1 VDEVDEADRVDEAG
15 VEDDGEAD
23 VMVISVV
30 SVSTAED
37 TAEEDDAEDA
47 AEDAAEETSVM
58 TADEDAMVE
67 AAADTEIKL
76 PPLLNNVTVA
86 G

>member
-1 VDEVDEADRVDEAG
+1 
-15 VEDDGEAD
+15 
-23 VMVISVV
+23 MVVSVV

-37 TAEEDDAEDA
+37 PVEGDANDVAEDA
-47 AEDAAEETSVM
+47 RVDATEEIPVM

-67 AAADTEIKL
+67 EAAEIEIKL
-76 PPLLNNVTVA
+76 PPLLNTVTVA